1 MTHGGLPNGTTND
14 GQRAARSTLSAGIAA
29 VLATESFVALR
40 QQYRGE
46 CLWIRWNPAP
56 NASYDSRFLFLNL
69 FSLLFFACCIWFGAE
84 VVRAV
89 GALAKSSANPVT
101 LAPMGALLAM
111 FVYSGVGLMTWKLNP
126 IPGNDDTTWKGTRL
140 YLSLF
145 WPIGLLQ
152 ETGNYSF
159 SFCGE

>member
-1 MTHGGLPNGTTND
+1 
-14 GQRAARSTLSAGIAA
+14 
-29 VLATESFVALR
+29 
-40 QQYRGE
+40 
-46 CLWIRWNPAP
+46 
-56 NASYDSRFLFLNL
+56 
-69 FSLLFFACCIWFGAE
+69 
-84 VVRAV
+84 VRAV
-89 GALAKSSANPVT
+89 RALAKSSANPVT
-101 LAPMGALLAM
+101 LAAMGALLAM

-140 YLSLF
+140 YVSLF